1 MNNIY
6 NGWLIINKPKGIT
19 SNHAVQM
26 VKKFLGKNNKV
37 GHAGTLDPLAE
48 GVLPIAIG
56 EATKTTQYMMDAD
69 KEYEFSI
76 TWGEGRSTYDAEGEV
91 TAQGGHV
98 PSLLDIQSILPEF
111 IGEITQAPPI
121 YSALKINGQPAY
133 KLARAGKEVE
143 LALRQIK
150 ITNLEIL
157 EHNPE
162 KKYTSFVV
170 QCGKGTYVR
179 SLAVDI
185 ASNLGTYGYV
195 STLKRTK
202 VGAFIINDAIMLA
215 NLDKIV
221 HNILPVT
228 YGLGDILAI
237 EVTEAEARRL
247 KNGLNIFLESH
258 ADNSI
263 PAVQIL
269 LNGVLQ
275 ALVCLNKGV
284 CVSTRVFNL

>member
-1 MNNIY
+1 MDIY
-6 NGWLIINKPKGIT
+6 NGWLIINKPRGAS
-19 SNHAVQM
+19 SNHAVQII
-26 VKKFLGKNNKV
+26 KKLLGKNNKI

-56 EATKTTQYMMDAD
+56 EATKTTQYMMDAE

-76 TWGEGRSTYDAEGEV
+76 SWGEERSTYDAEGEV
-91 TAQGGHV
+91 TNEGGHV
-98 PSLLDIQSILPEF
+98 PAVLEIKEILPRF
-111 IGEITQAPPI
+111 LGEIMQAPPI

-133 KLARAGKEVE
+133 KLARSGKEVA
-143 LALRQIK
+143 LALRLIK
-150 ITNLEIL
+150 IKNLQLL
-157 EHNPE
+157 EHNAQA
-162 KKYTSFVV
+162 KVSSFKVL
-170 QCGKGTYVR
+170 CGKGTYIR

-185 ASNLGTYGYV
+185 ARALGTYGYV
-195 STLKRTK
+195 SYLKRTK
-202 VGAFIINDAIMLA
+202 VGSFFINDAIMLA

-237 EVTEAEARRL
+237 EVTETQANRL
-247 KNGLNIFLESH
+247 RNGVKIFLDSH
-258 ADNSI
+258 AEISV

-275 ALVCLNKGV
+275 AIVCLEKGL
-284 CVSTRVFNL
+284 CTALRVFNL